1 MVVVRPATLAASLVL
16 AAPVAVAS
24 LAFVRVAHADE
35 PTGASV
41 AVTAT
46 PGAPAAPSAG
56 ATPPSTQPPSTAQP
70 PSPPESCVDPEQR
83 AELVGGRHF
92 RGVQPRLF
100 TKALRHELSPLG
112 GWLAGDANDGAPW
125 YGGAYTFHFSED
137 LGLEASVGFSRARAR
152 LADTLQQR
160 FPTPIEVF
168 RNDRRVRQ
176 YMGHLIWS
184 LAYGK
189 MRWMGGAISRFDFHL
204 ALGGGVTDDEISR
217 GLMGS
222 GGIGFKIYIA
232 SWFALRFDVRDQI
245 SAQKVLDETRLVNDI
260 LVTGGFSVFIPFKG

>member
-46 PGAPAAPSAG
+46 PGTTAPAAAAPSAG
-56 ATPPSTQPPSTAQP
+56 ATPPSTAQP

-125 YGGAYTFHFSED
+125 YGGAYTFHFSEE
-137 LGLEASVGFSRARAR
+137 LALEASVGFSRARAR

-176 YMGHLIWS
+176 YMGHLVWS

-260 LVTGGFSVFIPFKG
+260 LVTGGFSIFIPFKG